1 MKEKTNLN
9 RRDFVSLAAALG
21 AAAGTGLP
29 TTEDNTALAQGAMQK
44 VPRKKL
50 GSTGVD
56 IPILGMGGSQRF
68 DPKYDKRLHRAFAM
82 GIDYYD
88 NSERYSN
95 GQSQRTQAT
104 FFEQIG
110 DRKKV
115 WITSKVSH
123 NTSPAGNQAPP
134 EHFKNNLEQVL
145 KDLRTDYLDMFFMH
159 GIEDERFLEPEFIK
173 MSEELKRAKKINFFG
188 FSCHAGNLPAILT
201 KAARVGGIDAVMF
214 RYNFR
219 AYGDGE
225 LNRAV
230 DAAKEAGIGLI
241 AMKTQGSVPDDD
253 EKLVKFRSEDYSLP
267 QAKLKA
273 IWEDDRIDSCCSEM
287 ENIQMVME
295 NAAAA
300 VDSSPLA
307 MKDFIQL
314 NRLAAQTAPQYCK
327 GCRHICE
334 GRISG
339 DVNVA
344 DTLRYL
350 MYHESYRDGGKGRD
364 GYLQLPA
371 HARHLEGV
379 DFTRASQACPQ
390 GIDIASK
397 LARANR
403 LLSC

>member
-1 MKEKTNLN
+1 MKKTDLN
-9 RRDFVSLAAALG
+9 RRDFVGLAATLG
-21 AAAGTGLP
+21 AAAGTGLARP
-29 TTEDNTALAQGAMQK
+29 ITSTATLQGSTAT

-56 IPILGMGGSQRF
+56 VPILGMGGSQKF
-68 DPKYDKRLHRAFAM
+68 DPKYDRRLHRAVAM
-82 GIDYYD
+82 GINYFD

-104 FFEQIG
+104 FFEQLG

-123 NTSPAGNQAPP
+123 NTSPAKGEAPP
-134 EHFKNNLEQVL
+134 EHFKKNLEQVL
-145 KDLRTDYLDMFFMH
+145 RDLRTDYLDMFFMH
-159 GIEDERFLEPEFIK
+159 GIDNERFLEPEFIK

-188 FSCHAGNLPAILT
+188 FSCHADNLPAILA

-241 AMKTQGSVPDDD
+241 AMKTMGSVPDDD
-253 EKLVKFRSEDYSLP
+253 EKLIKFKSKSFTLP

-287 ENIQMVME
+287 ENVQMVME

-300 VDSSPLA
+300 MDSTPLA
-307 MKDFIQL
+307 MNEFLQL
-314 NRLAAQTAPQYCK
+314 NRLAALTAPSYCK
-327 GCRHICE
+327 GCRNICE
-334 GRISG
+334 HRIDG

-350 MYHESYRDGGKGRD
+350 MYHECYGDPDKGREAYQRLSAAERKLD
-364 GYLQLPA
+364 
-371 HARHLEGV
+371 GV
-379 DFTRASQACPQ
+379 DFSHASQACPQ
-390 GIDIASK
+390 GIDIAERLS
-397 LARANR
+397 LAKR
-403 LLSC
+403 LLSS

>member
-1 MKEKTNLN
+1 MKKTALN
-9 RRDFVSLAAALG
+9 RRDFVGLAAALG
-21 AAAGTGLP
+21 TAAGTGLATP
-29 TTEDNTALAQGAMQK
+29 ITSTATAQGSASE

-56 IPILGMGGSQRF
+56 VPILGMGGSQKF
-68 DPKYDKRLHRAFAM
+68 DPKYDRRLHRAVAM
-82 GIDYYD
+82 GINYFD
-88 NSERYSN
+88 NSENYSN

-104 FFEQIG
+104 FFEQVG

-123 NTSPAGNQAPP
+123 KTSPAKGQAPP
-134 EHFKNNLEQVL
+134 EHFKKNLEQVL
-145 KDLRTDYLDMFFMH
+145 KDLRTDYLDLFFMH
-159 GIEDERFLEPEFIK
+159 GIDNERFLEPEFIK

-241 AMKTQGSVPDDD
+241 AMKTMGSVPDDD
-253 EKLVKFRSEDYSLP
+253 EELVKFRSENLSLP

-287 ENIQMVME
+287 ENVQMVME

-300 VDSSPLA
+300 MNPTPLA
-307 MKDFIQL
+307 MNEFIQL
-314 NRLAAQTAPQYCK
+314 NRLAAHTAPSYCQ

-334 GRISG
+334 HRIND

-350 MYHESYRDGGKGRD
+350 MYHESYSDPRKGREGYQKLSKLEREFD
-364 GYLQLPA
+364 GI
-371 HARHLEGV
+371 
-379 DFTRASQACPQ
+379 DFTRASRACPQ
-390 GIDIASK
+390 GIDIANR
-397 LARANR
+397 LAHAKR
-403 LLSC
+403 LLSS

>member
-1 MKEKTNLN
+1 MKKTDLN

-21 AAAGTGLP
+21 TAAGTSLATP
-29 TTEDNTALAQGAMQK
+29 LTSTSTAQGDSLK

-56 IPILGMGGSQRF
+56 IPVLGMGGSQKF
-68 DPKYDKRLHRAFAM
+68 DANYDKRLHRAFAM
-82 GIDYYD
+82 GINYFD

-95 GQSQRTQAT
+95 GQSQKTQAT

-123 NTSPAGNQAPP
+123 ETSPAKGQAPP

-145 KDLRTDYLDMFFMH
+145 RDFRTDYLDMFFMH

-241 AMKTQGSVPDDD
+241 AMKTQGSVPDED
-253 EKLVKFRSEDYSLP
+253 EKLVKFKSENFSLP

-273 IWEDDRIDSCCSEM
+273 IWADDRIDSCCSEM

-295 NAAAA
+295 NSAAAM
-300 VDSSPLA
+300 SPTSLA
-307 MKDFIQL
+307 MNEFIQL
-314 NRLAAQTAPQYCK
+314 NRLAAHTASSYCQ
-327 GCRHICE
+327 GCQHICQSKIDGE
-334 GRISG
+334 
-339 DVNVA
+339 VKVA

-350 MYHESYRDGGKGRD
+350 MYHESYCDSHKGREGYQSLSGTEREFD
-364 GYLQLPA
+364 GI
-371 HARHLEGV
+371 
-379 DFTRASQACPQ
+379 DFTQASRACPQ
-390 GIDIASK
+390 GIDIADRLTHAK
-397 LARANR
+397 R
-403 LLSC
+403 LLSS